1 MPFNPNSI
9 QTAVEDCDIEF
20 YHTRRFSLFCLISV
34 LQVVAAFA
42 VSAVASQWER
52 TGKPFNPLLGE
63 TYELIRYRGIES
75 LVTAVLSV
83 FDRDK

>member
-1 MPFNPNSI
+1 M
-9 QTAVEDCDIEF
+9 
-20 YHTRRFSLFCLISV
+20 

-75 LVTAVLSV
+75 LGTGVLSL
-83 FDRDK
+83 FDSNN